1 MAKDKVKEFFSHDYH
16 ARSKL
21 AGIQMK
27 HGLEGIGFYWCF
39 IEILHEN
46 GGSVEE
52 KRLAGIAYEIHA
64 DYDMVKDIV
73 HNYDLF
79 IVKGGKIT
87 NDRVK
92 RNLRKRQEVSEA
104 RQKAAQTRW
113 SNQSG
118 GEDTPAEGEQD
129 SATCHARQEDSL
141 PSCGVGGFLGADE
154 KEQHEE
160 TVKWIKNWNN
170 GRFEKFE
177 AEACEKENFD
187 EHPCWGCRGVFENVI
202 DEASKSPFVRVGRQK
217 IKFTDYAR
225 AVQWYLS
232 NRSTLEVLADTLRD
246 VNEKCEAGKV
256 KNRQNYLIT
265 ALYQAARM
273 HGGGS

>member
-27 HGLEGIGFYWCF
+27 HGLTGIGFYWCF

-46 GGSVEE
+46 GGTVEE

-64 DYDMVKDIV
+64 DFDMANDII

-113 SNQSG
+113 GNQTDDDPS
-118 GEDTPAEGEQD
+118 AEGGSEASPSLPFQD
-129 SATCHARQEDSL
+129 EPL
-141 PSCGVGGFLGADE
+141 PSCGVGGFLGDGE
-154 KEQHEE
+154 KERHEE
-160 TVKWIKNWNN
+160 AVKWVKDWNN
-170 GRFEKFE
+170 SRFEKFE
-177 AEACEKENFD
+177 KEACDSDDFEA
-187 EHPCWGCRGVFENVI
+187 HPCWGCRGVFENVI
-202 DEASKSPFVRVGRQK
+202 DEASRSPFVRVGRQK
-217 IKFTDYAR
+217 IKFSEYAH
-225 AVQWYLS
+225 ALQWYLG

-246 VNEKCEAGKV
+246 VNEKCDAGKV
-256 KNRQNYLIT
+256 KNRQNYLIA